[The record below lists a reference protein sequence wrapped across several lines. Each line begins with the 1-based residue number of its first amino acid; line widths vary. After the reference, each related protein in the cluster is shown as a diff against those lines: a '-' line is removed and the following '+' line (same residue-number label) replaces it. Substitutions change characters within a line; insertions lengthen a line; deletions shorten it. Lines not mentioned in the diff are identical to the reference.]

1 MRLAARLLAFLAML
15 CAAGAAHA
23 ERRVAL
29 IIGNDTYEALPQLRK
44 AAADAG
50 AYAELLRAQG
60 FDAVMLKTNLT
71 RSAMDQAI
79 AVFLD
84 TIQPGDTAVFAYSG
98 HGWSDGVQN
107 YIVGTDAPATG
118 SQEFLARISIPL
130 RNGAT
135 GVIDDMDR
143 RGAAVKVAIID
154 ACRDNPFT
162 PATAGRSVGLGRGLV
177 RIDPPKG
184 TFVVFSAS
192 PGQTAL
198 DRLSD
203 GDADPN
209 SVFTRV
215 FVPLVSQ
222 GLSLQEAVKA
232 TQSEVVKLA
241 RSVDHDQQPAYIDE
255 MLGAT
260 CLSGTCTAPGPGPA
274 PEPGGGDAV
283 EIAFWTSIAGSSSAA
298 DFEAYLSRYPEGA
311 FAVLAQNRLAALQ
324 APQETPQDQPPQDQ
338 PPSEQVQQPDE
349 PQPPGDDTDI
359 ATDEDEYMWQ
369 EVLAD
374 GRAEAYAGYL
384 RSYPDGLHAESARR
398 RLAVLQGEA
407 RAEPAEAAGAG
418 GDSYWMHNG
427 SLMRLTA
434 SGATRIFA
442 YVTPRASLRD
452 IGVSEGD
459 VVFEGAKSGDVYRGT
474 AWLFSSRCGKTPYE
488 VRGTVDAGQTR
499 VAMRGLAPR
508 LAEDCSVAGE
518 RLDELVFTYVS
529 RTRPADAG
537 LADAPAQRSGPAA
550 TGQLR
555 VPQTF
560 QIDLD
565 AGAVQRDGADLWFE
579 AETRTALYLSP
590 QNGAALAVGR
600 CGAGT
605 PAGQRL
611 ALRDLPAG
619 TTLCV
624 RTSEGRDSEVT
635 IERLTGASPKV
646 LWLSYATR

>member
-1 MRLAARLLAFLAML
+1 MHRWLALIAAALI
-15 CAAGAAHA
+15 CAASSAAHA
-23 ERRVAL
+23 ERRIAL
-29 IIGNDTYEALPQLRK
+29 VIGNDGYEALPKLQK

-255 MLGAT
+255 MLGET
-260 CLSGTCTAPGPGPA
+260 CLSGDCQPATASAAAAAA
-274 PEPGGGDAV
+274 PEPPPAQLPGP
-283 EIAFWTSIAGSSSAA
+283 EMAFWTTIADSDNPE
-298 DFEAYLSRYPEGA
+298 DFEAYL
-311 FAVLAQNRLAALQ
+311 AQFPDGTFSRLAKIRIAALRDAPPAAAPAQQVAVAAPQAAPAEEPAAIAPAIPLDPPLDRAGVMELQQELTRVGCFASAVDGVWGQRSRRALQ
-324 APQETPQDQPPQDQ
+324 RFNAATGRRLP
-338 PPSEQVQQPDE
+338 V
-349 PQPPGDDTDI
+349 DT
-359 ATDEDEYMWQ
+359 ASAEA
-369 EVLAD
+369 LAAVHD
-374 GRAEAYAGYL
+374 ADAIVCRAEA
-384 RSYPDGLHAESARR
+384 AEPPARR
-398 RLAVLQGEA
+398 AAPQRPGRQVAEPPRAPRRQAVRE
-407 RAEPAEAAGAG
+407 RAE
-418 GDSYWMHNG
+418 
-427 SLMRLTA
+427 
-434 SGATRIFA
+434 
-442 YVTPRASLRD
+442 
-452 IGVSEGD
+452 
-459 VVFEGAKSGDVYRGT
+459 
-474 AWLFSSRCGKTPYE
+474 
-488 VRGTVDAGQTR
+488 
-499 VAMRGLAPR
+499 APR
-508 LAEDCSVAGE
+508 
-518 RLDELVFTYVS
+518 
-529 RTRPADAG
+529 
-537 LADAPAQRSGPAA
+537 QRCVRNNVQGPA
-550 TGQLR
+550 
-555 VPQTF
+555 
-560 QIDLD
+560 I
-565 AGAVQRDGADLWFE
+565 
-579 AETRTALYLSP
+579 
-590 QNGAALAVGR
+590 GR
-600 CGAGT
+600 SEWVIWGT
-605 PAGQRL
+605 NQPCR
-611 ALRDLPAG
+611 P
-619 TTLCV
+619 
-624 RTSEGRDSEVT
+624 
-635 IERLTGASPKV
+635 
-646 LWLSYATR
+646 